1 MTMVVESQNDQE
13 MSTPLFGLITKNV
26 KLRTKTILF
35 QSDGD
40 SRVLLETRAKE
51 IDSDVFYEIGSTY
64 PIVDGYHTSITSGDQ
79 NQTDLLNAE
88 ITLPSYNCFGWG
100 NGFESIKI
108 KDLFNE
114 KTLSIQTRPNSP
126 IENYRENKKIA
137 SFTYSQP
144 YSQSLNYNGLNEFNI
159 SQNNS
164 KDLDD
169 GLGSLQAIKTFNT
182 DLDVWQEDK
191 TSRVLFG
198 KTMLYNADGSSNIAK
213 SNLLFDTVVPYSGEF
228 GISTNAESLAWFGNY
243 RYWVDRKR
251 GAVLRKGQ
259 SGIEIIS
266 NFGMKNWFRENLR
279 NTNPM
284 KGRIDP
290 FTKQYV
296 LTIDTSYK
304 LKVISINF
312 SDTNCCEPYR
322 PIINSVNFSSTNCCQ

>member
-1 MTMVVESQNDQE
+1 
-13 MSTPLFGLITKNV
+13 
-26 KLRTKTILF
+26 
-35 QSDGD
+35 
-40 SRVLLETRAKE
+40 
-51 IDSDVFYEIGSTY
+51 
-64 PIVDGYHTSITSGDQ
+64 
-79 NQTDLLNAE
+79 
-88 ITLPSYNCFGWG
+88 
-100 NGFESIKI
+100 
-108 KDLFNE
+108 
-114 KTLSIQTRPNSP
+114 
-126 IENYRENKKIA
+126 
-137 SFTYSQP
+137 TYSQP

-169 GLGSLQAIKTFNT
+169 ALGSLQAIKTFNT

-228 GISTNAESLAWFGNY
+228 GISKNPESLAWFGNY
-243 RYWVDRKR
+243 RYWIDRKR

-266 NFGMKNWFRENLR
+266 NFGMKNWFRKNLR
-279 NTNPM
+279 NSNPM

-296 LTIDTSYK
+296 ITIDTENIPEITTVGFPNGTCCAEYK
-304 LKVISINF
+304 PEITTVGFPNG
-312 SDTNCCEPYR
+312 TCCE
-322 PIINSVNFSSTNCCQ
+322 